1 MNKTIYVF
9 AGKANAGKDTAASM
23 ACYIARVGTAR
34 ANYKNWENFYKPEV
48 VKDASPVRHNIFHF
62 ADSLKDSLSII
73 FGIDRKLFDDRDYKD
88 NKYYCMATGNFM
100 DENSINEK
108 YYRVTT
114 INDFYEKDLNDI
126 INETLPSGRVPIFTL
141 RTLMQYFGTDLCR
154 KRLFNTVWIRSTL
167 SAISSK
173 LDMAVINKFVAIAD
187 CRFDEEIR
195 AVRRLSIHSKIIYID
210 RPNKQ
215 QEFNHSSNGQILEPI
230 DNVIKND
237 GTLMKLFFTILQ
249 IMTEDKER
257 L

>member
-34 ANYKNWENFYKPEV
+34 ANYKNWENFCKPEV
-48 VKDASPVRHNIFHF
+48 VKDVSPVRHDIFHF
-62 ADSLKDSLSII
+62 ADVLKDSLSII
-73 FGIDRKLFDDRDYKD
+73 FGIDRKLLDNREYKD
-88 NKYYCMATGNFM
+88 NKYYCMST
-100 DENSINEK
+100 NSFIDKNAVDK
-108 YYRVTT
+108 RYFRIVD

-126 INETLPSGRVPIFTL
+126 INETLPTGQVPIFTL

-167 SAISSK
+167 SAISSRFDNTGNRF
-173 LDMAVINKFVAIAD
+173 LTIAD

-195 AVRRLSIHSKIIYID
+195 SVRRLSVHSKIIYID

>member
-34 ANYKNWENFYKPEV
+34 ANYKNWENFCKPEV

-73 FGIDRKLFDDRDYKD
+73 FGIDRKLLDNREYKD
-88 NKYYCMATGNFM
+88 NKYYCMST
-100 DENSINEK
+100 NSFIDKNVVDK
-108 YYRVTT
+108 RYFKVID

-126 INETLPSGRVPIFTL
+126 INETLLTGQVPIFTL

-167 SAISSK
+167 SAVSAKFEHIN
-173 LDMAVINKFVAIAD
+173 NKFLAIAD

-195 AVRRLSIHSKIIYID
+195 AVRRLSVHSKIIYID
-210 RPNKQ
+210 RRNKQ
-215 QEFNHSSNGQILEPI
+215 KEFNHSSNGQILEPI

>member
-23 ACYIARVGTAR
+23 ACYIAIVGTTR
-34 ANYKNWENFYKPEV
+34 ANYKDWETLYKPEV
-48 VKDASPVRHNIFHF
+48 GKDISPVKQKIFHF
-62 ADSLKDSLSII
+62 ADALKDSLSII
-73 FGIDRKLFDDRDYKD
+73 FGIDRKLLDNREYKD
-88 NKYYCMATGNFM
+88 NKYYCMST
-100 DENSINEK
+100 NSFIDNNAVDK
-108 YYRVTT
+108 RYFRVVD

-126 INETLPSGRVPIFTL
+126 INETLPTGQVPIFTL

-167 SAISSK
+167 SAVS
-173 LDMAVINKFVAIAD
+173 ARFERTNNKFLAIAD

-195 AVRRLSIHSKIIYID
+195 AVRRLSVHSKIIYID

>member
-34 ANYKNWENFYKPEV
+34 ANYKNWENFCKPEV
-48 VKDASPVRHNIFHF
+48 VKDVSPVRHNIFHF

-73 FGIDRKLFDDRDYKD
+73 FSIDRKLLDNREYKD
-88 NKYYCMATGNFM
+88 NKYYCMST
-100 DENSINEK
+100 NSFIDKNTVDK
-108 YYRVTT
+108 RYFRVVD

-126 INETLPSGRVPIFTL
+126 INETLPTGQVPIFTL

-167 SAISSK
+167 SAVSSRFENTGNRF
-173 LDMAVINKFVAIAD
+173 LTIAD

-195 AVRRLSIHSKIIYID
+195 AVRRLSVHSKIIYID

-249 IMTEDKER
+249 IITEDKER

>member
-23 ACYIARVGTAR
+23 ACYIARVGTTR
-34 ANYKNWENFYKPEV
+34 ANYKDWESFYKPEV
-48 VKDASPVRHNIFHF
+48 IKDASPVKQKIFHF
-62 ADSLKDSLSII
+62 ADALKDSLSII
-73 FGIDRKLFDDRDYKD
+73 FGIDRKLLDNREYKD
-88 NKYYCMATGNFM
+88 NKYYCMST
-100 DENSINEK
+100 NSFIDKNAIDK
-108 YYRVTT
+108 RYFKIVD

-126 INETLPSGRVPIFTL
+126 INETLPTGQVPIFTL

-167 SAISSK
+167 SAVS
-173 LDMAVINKFVAIAD
+173 ARFERTNNKFLAIAD

-195 AVRRLSIHSKIIYID
+195 AIRRLSVHSKIIYID

-215 QEFNHSSNGQILEPI
+215 QEFNHSSNGQILEHI

>member
-34 ANYKNWENFYKPEV
+34 ANYKNWENFCKPEV
-48 VKDASPVRHNIFHF
+48 VKDVSPVRHNIFHF

-73 FGIDRKLFDDRDYKD
+73 FGIDRKLLDCREYKD
-88 NKYYCMATGNFM
+88 NKYYCMST
-100 DENSINEK
+100 NSFIDKNAVDK
-108 YYRVTT
+108 RYFRVID

-126 INETLPSGRVPIFTL
+126 INETLPTGQVPIFTL

-167 SAISSK
+167 SAVNSRFENTGNRF
-173 LDMAVINKFVAIAD
+173 LTIAD

-195 AVRRLSIHSKIIYID
+195 SVRRLSTHSKIIYID

>member
-23 ACYIARVGTAR
+23 ACYIARVGTTR
-34 ANYKNWENFYKPEV
+34 ANYKDWESFYKPEV
-48 VKDASPVRHNIFHF
+48 VKDDSPIKPYIFHF

-73 FGIDRKLFDDRDYKD
+73 FGIDRKLLDNREYKD
-88 NKYYCMATGNFM
+88 NKYYCMST
-100 DENSINEK
+100 NSFIDKNVVDK
-108 YYRVTT
+108 RYFIVVD

-195 AVRRLSIHSKIIYID
+195 AIRRLSIHSKIIYID

>member
-23 ACYIARVGTAR
+23 ACYISMVGTTR
-34 ANYKNWENFYKPEV
+34 ANYTDWERFYKPEV
-48 VKDASPVRHNIFHF
+48 DKDISPVKQKIFHF
-62 ADSLKDSLSII
+62 ADALKDSLSII
-73 FGIDRKLFDDRDYKD
+73 FNIDRKLLDNREYKD
-88 NKYYCMATGNFM
+88 NKYYCMST
-100 DENSINEK
+100 NSFINK
-108 YYRVTT
+108 NAVDKRYFRVVY

-126 INETLPSGRVPIFTL
+126 INETLPTGQVPIFTL

-154 KRLFNTVWIRSTL
+154 KRLFNTIWIHSTL
-167 SAISSK
+167 SAVNAKFEQIN
-173 LDMAVINKFVAIAD
+173 NKFLAIAD

-195 AVRRLSIHSKIIYID
+195 AVRRLSVHSKIIYID

>member
-9 AGKANAGKDTAASM
+9 AGKANAGKDTAATM
-23 ACYIARVGTAR
+23 ACYIAKVGTTK
-34 ANYKNWENFYKPEV
+34 ANYKDWVSFYKPEV
-48 VKDASPVRHNIFHF
+48 VKDNSPIKPYIFHF

-73 FGIDRKLFDDRDYKD
+73 FGIDRELLDNREYKD
-88 NKYYCMATGNFM
+88 NKYYCMST
-100 DENSINEK
+100 NSFIDKNTVDK
-108 YYRVTT
+108 RYFRVVD

-126 INETLPSGRVPIFTL
+126 INETLPTGQVPIFTL

-167 SAISSK
+167 SAVN
-173 LDMAVINKFVAIAD
+173 ARFEQYTNKFLTIAD

-195 AVRRLSIHSKIIYID
+195 SVRRLSVHSKIIYID

-237 GTLMKLFFTILQ
+237 GTLMKLFFIILQ

>member
-9 AGKANAGKDTAASM
+9 AGKANAGKDTTASM
-23 ACYIARVGTAR
+23 ACYIAKVGTTR
-34 ANYKNWENFYKPEV
+34 ANYKDWESFYKPEV
-48 VKDASPVRHNIFHF
+48 VKDASPIKPYIFHF
-62 ADSLKDSLSII
+62 ADSLKDSISII
-73 FGIDRKLFDDRDYKD
+73 FGIDRELLDNREYKD
-88 NKYYCMATGNFM
+88 NKYYCMST
-100 DENSINEK
+100 NSFIDKNAVDK
-108 YYRVTT
+108 RYFRVVD

-126 INETLPSGRVPIFTL
+126 INETLPTGQVPIFTL

-167 SAISSK
+167 SAISARFEQINSK
-173 LDMAVINKFVAIAD
+173 FLAIAD

-195 AVRRLSIHSKIIYID
+195 AVRRLSVHSKIIYID
-210 RPNKQ
+210 RPDKQ

-249 IMTEDKER
+249 IITEDKER

>member
-23 ACYIARVGTAR
+23 ACYIARVGTTR

-48 VKDASPVRHNIFHF
+48 VKDVSPVRHNIFHF

-73 FGIDRKLFDDRDYKD
+73 FGIDRKLLDCREYKD
-88 NKYYCMATGNFM
+88 NKYYCMST
-100 DENSINEK
+100 NSFIDKNAVDTR
-108 YYRVTT
+108 YFRIID

-126 INETLPSGRVPIFTL
+126 INETLPTGQVPIFTL

-167 SAISSK
+167 SAVNARFENTGNRF
-173 LDMAVINKFVAIAD
+173 LTIAD

-195 AVRRLSIHSKIIYID
+195 SVRRLSVHSKIIYID

>member
-34 ANYKNWENFYKPEV
+34 ANYKNWENFCKPEV
-48 VKDASPVRHNIFHF
+48 VKDVSPVIHDIFHF
-62 ADSLKDSLSII
+62 ADALKDSLSII
-73 FGIDRKLFDDRDYKD
+73 FGIDRKLLDNREYKD
-88 NKYYCMATGNFM
+88 NKYYCMST
-100 DENSINEK
+100 NSFIDKNAVDK
-108 YYRVTT
+108 RYFRIVD

-126 INETLPSGRVPIFTL
+126 INETLPTGQVPIFTL

-167 SAISSK
+167 SAISSRFDNTGNRF
-173 LDMAVINKFVAIAD
+173 LTIAD

-195 AVRRLSIHSKIIYID
+195 SVRRLSVHSKIIYID

>member
-23 ACYIARVGTAR
+23 ACYIAKVGTTR
-34 ANYKNWENFYKPEV
+34 ANYKDWEGFYKPEV
-48 VKDASPVRHNIFHF
+48 VKDDSPIKPYIFHF

-73 FGIDRKLFDDRDYKD
+73 FGIDRKLLDNREYKD
-88 NKYYCMATGNFM
+88 NKYYCMST
-100 DENSINEK
+100 NSFINK
-108 YYRVTT
+108 NAVDKRYFRVVD

-126 INETLPSGRVPIFTL
+126 INDTLPTGQVPIFTL

-195 AVRRLSIHSKIIYID
+195 AVRRLSVHSKIIYID
-210 RPNKQ
+210 RRNKQ
-215 QEFNHSSNGQILEPI
+215 KEFNHSSNGQILEPI

>member
-23 ACYIARVGTAR
+23 ACYIARVGTTR
-34 ANYKNWENFYKPEV
+34 ANYKDWESFYKPEV
-48 VKDASPVRHNIFHF
+48 VKDDSPLKPYIFHF

-73 FGIDRKLFDDRDYKD
+73 FGIDRKLLDNREYKD
-88 NKYYCMATGNFM
+88 NKYYCMST
-100 DENSINEK
+100 NSFIDKNAVDK
-108 YYRVTT
+108 RYFRVVD

-126 INETLPSGRVPIFTL
+126 INETLPTGQVPIFTL

-167 SAISSK
+167 SAIS
-173 LDMAVINKFVAIAD
+173 ARFEQYTNKFLTIAD

-195 AVRRLSIHSKIIYID
+195 AVRRLSVHSKIIYID

>member
-23 ACYIARVGTAR
+23 ACYIARVGTTKT
-34 ANYKNWENFYKPEV
+34 NYKDWENFCKPEIV
-48 VKDASPVRHNIFHF
+48 RNASPIRHNIFHF
-62 ADSLKDSLSII
+62 ADALKDSISII
-73 FGIDRKLFDDRDYKD
+73 FGIDRELLDNREYKD
-88 NKYYCMATGNFM
+88 NKYYCMAT
-100 DENSINEK
+100 NSFIDKNTVDK
-108 YYRVTT
+108 RYFKVID
-114 INDFYEKDLNDI
+114 INDFYEKNLNDI
-126 INETLPSGRVPIFTL
+126 INETLPTGQVPIFTL

-154 KRLFNTVWIRSTL
+154 KLLFNTVWIRSTL
-167 SAISSK
+167 SAVSTRFEHS
-173 LDMAVINKFVAIAD
+173 AEKFLAIAD

-195 AVRRLSIHSKIIYID
+195 AVRRLSVHSKIIYID
-210 RPNKQ
+210 RPDKQ